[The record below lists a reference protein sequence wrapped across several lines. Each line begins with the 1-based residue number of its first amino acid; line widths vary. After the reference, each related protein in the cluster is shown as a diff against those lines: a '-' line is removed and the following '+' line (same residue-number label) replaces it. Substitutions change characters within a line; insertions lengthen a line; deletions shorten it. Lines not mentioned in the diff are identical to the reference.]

1 MQVIIGLALK
11 QRLLMIIV
19 FVTTLVGGLAAF
31 RVLNIE
37 AYPDPVPPLV
47 DVIVQSPGLSAEEVE
62 RYITIPMRPR
72 SPDCRTRMCCG
83 RSHFTRFPT

>member
-1 MQVIIGLALK
+1 MTLIGG
-11 QRLLMIIV
+11 V
-19 FVTTLVGGLAAF
+19 AAF

-62 RYITIPMRPR
+62 RYITIPVETQIAGLPNAHVLR
-72 SPDCRTRMCCG
+72 SI
-83 RSHFTRFPT
+83 SL